1 MPRGFQLN
9 KNEQKDIKRFHKK
22 VFVYVKL
29 KKIRRSH
36 TVVILSKIQLN
47 MDMQSDLG
55 VKLLCQK

>member
-22 VFVYVKL
+22 GLFYVK
-29 KKIRRSH
+29 SH
-36 TVVILSKIQLN
+36 SVVILSKIRLN

-55 VKLLCQK
+55 VKLLCQY